1 MKLWVTLCSSK
12 KKNLRSILTI
22 LLILT
27 FCASVAVAQ
36 SDPEKLWISGKV
48 KVLAGL
54 EVVDPLDAFAEIE
67 RLHKFELIDTLGRFR
82 FDNLMPGDYKIKIHG
97 LGYSTLDTL
106 VSLRNESIRDLQ
118 LMIVADCEVS
128 RKIAELDIKNGKPNL
143 LLIGGIAPVV
153 YMDQYKF
160 EEKYDVEY
168 KDYGCTPPAQE
179 CVEQYNK
186 RIFEYLDSQ
195 YGRSWRR
202 KVRKDVIGLK

>member
-1 MKLWVTLCSSK
+1 MRT
-12 KKNLRSILTI
+12 IPTI

-36 SDPEKLWISGKV
+36 TDSEKLWISGEV

-54 EVVDPLDAFAEIE
+54 EIVAPLDVFAEIE
-67 RLHKFELIDTLGRFR
+67 QLHKFELIDTLGIFR
-82 FDNLMPGDYKIKIHG
+82 FDDLMPGDYKIKIHG

-106 VSLRNESIRDLQ
+106 VSLRDESINDLQ
-118 LMIVADCEVS
+118 LTIVADCEVS
-128 RKIAELDIKNGKPNL
+128 RKMAELDIKNGKPNL

-160 EEKYDVEY
+160 EDKYDVEY

-179 CVEQYNK
+179 CVEQYNE
-186 RIFEYLDSQ
+186 RIFEYLDSR
-195 YGRSWRR
+195 YGKSWRK

>member
-1 MKLWVTLCSSK
+1 MKT
-12 KKNLRSILTI
+12 IPTI
-22 LLILT
+22 LLILM
-27 FCASVAVAQ
+27 FCASFAVAQ
-36 SDPEKLWISGKV
+36 TDSKKLWISGKV

-67 RLHKFELIDTLGRFR
+67 QLHKLELIDPLGRFR
-82 FDNLMPGDYKIKIHG
+82 FDYLMPGDYKIKIHG

-106 VSLRNESIRDLQ
+106 ISIRKESVKDLQ
-118 LMIVADCEVS
+118 LLIVADCEVS
-128 RKIAELDIKNGKPNL
+128 RKMAELDIKNGKPNL

-160 EEKYDVEY
+160 EEKYDIEY

-186 RIFEYLDSQ
+186 RIFEHLDSR
-195 YGRSWRR
+195 YGKSWRK